1 MEESWRLLV
10 FHGDLLLCSIVAQA
24 IGGQRGKFLCLGEIY
39 TFLFRFHEFL
49 DFVVKKFML
58 SWLNNMIS

>member
-1 MEESWRLLV
+1 MSLCV
-10 FHGDLLLCSIVAQA
+10 SGGLLLCSIVAQA
-24 IGGQRGKFLCLGEIY
+24 IGGQRGKFIYLGEIY
-39 TFLFRFHEFL
+39 SFLFRFHEFL